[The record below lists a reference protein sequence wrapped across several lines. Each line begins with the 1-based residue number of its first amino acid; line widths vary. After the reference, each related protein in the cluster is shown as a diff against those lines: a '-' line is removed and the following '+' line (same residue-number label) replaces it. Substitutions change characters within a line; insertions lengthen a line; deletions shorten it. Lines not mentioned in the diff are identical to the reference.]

1 MKKEDIIMK
10 QTYEYSPL
18 ALKFFSA
25 ILYILSILILIV
37 GVVAVFTASII
48 IGIIMVL
55 LGYIAFKCAGEC
67 RKIAQE
73 KESGTF
79 DIKKYTEEHESFEFD
94 AKSEKIRK
102 EIQEFKDS
110 LNEEPDTDNIIDK
123 FPERDKNG
131 KRLLTIYDTVI
142 TGISKGNNGVNPQ
155 DYIEELEIGEE
166 VFLIAEPENK
176 YDKYAVKVCNK
187 DGIQLGWIPRGNDV
201 TSEKLQIDIS
211 ERLQKGC
218 TVLAR
223 VLKKY
228 ETQQGYIG
236 IVIVVARYAVR

>member
-1 MKKEDIIMK
+1 MK

-67 RKIAQE
+67 RQLARE
-73 KESGTF
+73 KKNGTF

-110 LNEEPDTDNIIDK
+110 LNEKPDMDNIIDE
-123 FPERDKNG
+123 FPERDRNG

-142 TGISKGNNGVNPQ
+142 TGINKENNGINPQ
-155 DYIEELEIGEE
+155 DYIEELVIGEE
-166 VFLIAEPENK
+166 VFLIADPQNK
-176 YDKYAVKVCNK
+176 YDEYAVKVCNK
-187 DGIQLGWIPRGNDV
+187 DGVQLGWIPRGHDV
-201 TSEKLQIDIS
+201 DSSKLQTDIS
-211 ERLQKGC
+211 TRLQKGC